1 MKRPGLSRLQV
12 AWLQEIGLDKRMLA
26 HYLAEAEPFAQ
37 DRDSLAQAPGASS
50 TAPAVVARAHVAGV
64 ARATEENIVKPGSAA
79 AMMADAAAT
88 NASGTDATAPNADK
102 VAAGGGMRTIP
113 TDWEAL
119 RAHIAACEACG
130 LHIGRSQAV
139 FGDGA
144 QQTPEWMIVGE
155 APGDYDD
162 RAGLPFQGKAGVL
175 LAAMLAAVGVD
186 AQAPVFFT
194 NLMKCRP
201 LGNRPPSAEEIAAC
215 LPFLRRQIAL
225 LQPRRIL
232 ALGTLAAQSLLET
245 NEELAAVRG
254 RIHQLRDETGRQIP
268 LVATH
273 HPASLLLRP
282 QFKPQAWE
290 DLNLARSAVA
300 EPAV

>member
-1 MKRPGLSRLQV
+1 MKRPGLSRLQA

-26 HYLAEAEPFAQ
+26 HYLAEAEPFSQ
-37 DRDSLAQAPGASS
+37 DRDSLAQAPRAT
-50 TAPAVVARAHVAGV
+50 TAAPPVVARAHVAGV
-64 ARATEENIVKPGSAA
+64 ARAKEENIVKPGSAA
-79 AMMADAAAT
+79 AMAPDAAASGAAAPGALSPDVD
-88 NASGTDATAPNADK
+88 NAA
-102 VAAGGGMRTIP
+102 AAGGTRTIP
-113 TDWEAL
+113 MDWEAL
-119 RAHIAACEACG
+119 RAHIAACEACS

-144 QQTPEWMIVGE
+144 QQTPEWMIIGE

-201 LGNRPPSAEEIAAC
+201 LGNRPPSVDEIAAC

-245 NEELAAVRG
+245 NEELAAMRG

-290 DLNLARSAVA
+290 DLNLARSALA
-300 EPAV
+300 GPAA

>member
-1 MKRPGLSRLQV
+1 MKRPGLSRLQA

-37 DRDSLAQAPGASS
+37 DRDSLAQAPRAT
-50 TAPAVVARAHVAGV
+50 TAAPPVVARAHVAGV
-64 ARATEENIVKPGSAA
+64 ARAKEENIVKPGSAA
-79 AMMADAAAT
+79 AMAPDVDNAA
-88 NASGTDATAPNADK
+88 
-102 VAAGGGMRTIP
+102 AAGGTRTIP
-113 TDWEAL
+113 MDWEAL
-119 RAHIAACEACG
+119 RAHIAACEACS

-144 QQTPEWMIVGE
+144 QQTPEWMIIGE

-175 LAAMLAAVGVD
+175 LAAMLAAAGVD

-201 LGNRPPSAEEIAAC
+201 LGNRPPSVDEIAAC

-245 NEELAAVRG
+245 NEELAAMRG

-290 DLNLARSAVA
+290 DLNLARSALA
-300 EPAV
+300 GPAA